1 MTVPIVF
8 LSHSSRD
15 ADVVRALKE
24 VLARH
29 TLGAI
34 EWWLSSDG
42 QSIRG
47 GKNWRSEVEQALRDC
62 RLLFILFTPTARQSA
77 WVQFEAGFA
86 DALGKDIVP
95 IALPGFDIDLIPG
108 PLQHK
113 QGFNLRGSSG
123 LNNII
128 SVSNRVLGR
137 HDLLSFEESDYREAF
152 AGLPQANELSQLLDI
167 YVREIKLRIGT
178 SKSAIDVIDAKARK
192 RLGEDLVGSKVGDEQ
207 VLAGPGF
214 VVRQA
219 RQTKKTDASPTAA
232 APDETTYWLNGEII
246 ASALF
251 ELLPVFSDSEIAPL
265 FLNGGSMEFELRAG
279 SAALTHQAP
288 ILGNMKGTAM
298 RWGGD
303 RVCSFGD
310 ISFSSR
316 VRDINQP
323 SVWSS
328 ISHGIHGRAAPE
340 PYRPRELRY
349 SFTLSWLSGF
359 PGSAIASLL
368 GLLMERE
375 VIATAETLSGRR

>member
-1 MTVPIVF
+1 MAVPIVF

-24 VLARH
+24 VLAQH
-29 TLGAI
+29 TQGAI

-62 RLLFILFTPTARQSA
+62 HLLFILFTPTARQSA

-95 IALPGFDIDLIPG
+95 IALPGFDIDSIPG

-128 SVSNRVLGR
+128 SVTNRVLGR
-137 HDLLSFEESDYREAF
+137 HDLLSFEESHYREAF
-152 AGLPQANELSQLLDI
+152 VGLPQADDLRQLLDI
-167 YVREIKLRIGT
+167 YVREIKLTIAT
-178 SKSAIDVIDAKARK
+178 SKSVIDVIDANARK
-192 RLGEDLVGSKVGDEQ
+192 LLGDDLIASKVGDAR

-214 VVRQA
+214 VVRQS
-219 RQTKKTDASPTAA
+219 RETKKKEESPTV
-232 APDETTYWLNGEII
+232 PVSDETTYRLSGEIV
-246 ASALF
+246 APALF
-251 ELLPVFSDSEIAPL
+251 ELLPVFSDSQMVPL
-265 FLNGGSMEFELRAG
+265 FLNGGNMEFALRAG
-279 SAALTHQAP
+279 SAVLTHQAP
-288 ILGNMKGTAM
+288 ILGNMRGTAM
-298 RWGGD
+298 RWAGD

-310 ISFSSR
+310 VSFSSQ
-316 VRDINQP
+316 VRDINQR
-323 SVWSS
+323 SVLHL
-328 ISHGIHGRAAPE
+328 IGHGIRGQSAPE

-359 PGSAIASLL
+359 PGSTIASLL
-368 GLLMERE
+368 GLLMERQ
-375 VIATAETLSGRR
+375 VISTAER